1 MTTYRRTNYRKIYE
15 QHYGP
20 IPKDQDGRIYE
31 IHHIDGDHTNNTPT
45 NLKAVSLQEH
55 FDIHWAQ
62 GDYGAC
68 YYMISQRMNKT
79 PEEISAVASK
89 QQQARVANGTHHLLG
104 GEIQRRLVA
113 EGRHHLLSG
122 EIQKKSSFKRGAEGT
137 LPGQGPKNPFWGG
150 EIQRKLAE
158 QGLLST
164 QIPVCCI
171 KCKQQTNISNLGR
184 RHRFNCK
191 NNIVI
196 IDGVMYASKF
206 AAARALNTTL
216 YSITKRLKA

>member
-20 IPKDQDGRIYE
+20 IPKDQEGRSYE

-45 NLKAVSLQEH
+45 NLKAVTIQEH

-79 PEEISAVASK
+79 PEEISVVASK
-89 QQQARVANGTHHLLG
+89 QQRARVANGTHHLLG
-104 GEIQRRLVA
+104 GEIQRKVVA

-122 EIQKKSSFKRGAEGT
+122 EIQRKSSLKRGAEGT

-150 EIQRKLAE
+150 EIQRKRIADGTHNLTGP
-158 QGLLST
+158 QHNLNRMVNGTHPSQIKKTCPHCSKITST
-164 QIPVCCI
+164 NTYAQWHGD
-171 KCKQQTNISNLGR
+171 KCK
-184 RHRFNCK
+184 
-191 NNIVI
+191 V
-196 IDGVMYASKF
+196 
-206 AAARALNTTL
+206 
-216 YSITKRLKA
+216 LKSV